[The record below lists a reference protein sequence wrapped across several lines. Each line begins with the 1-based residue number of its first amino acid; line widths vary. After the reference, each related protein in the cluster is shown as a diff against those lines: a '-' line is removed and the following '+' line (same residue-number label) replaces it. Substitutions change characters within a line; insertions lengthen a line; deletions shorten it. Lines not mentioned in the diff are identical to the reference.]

1 MLNIFLIILL
11 NFSLS
16 STSLS
21 LSRSPLDLLLLS
33 YLSIFLSHFLFPPSL
48 SSLYSLPQRLS
59 ISPCHVANIT
69 IFLSHTPLILFFSS
83 ATCRQSRPPPQPH
96 YRSRPCSPLA
106 TPQILTFFYYYYFGC
121 YEFLLG
127 GCELILM
134 GCGS

>member
-48 SSLYSLPQRLS
+48 SSLYSLP
-59 ISPCHVANIT
+59 
-69 IFLSHTPLILFFSS
+69 
-83 ATCRQSRPPPQPH
+83 
-96 YRSRPCSPLA
+96 
-106 TPQILTFFYYYYFGC
+106 
-121 YEFLLG
+121 
-127 GCELILM
+127 
-134 GCGS
+134 